1 MRLTRLGKS
10 IAAASLAAVAAW
22 VLDAYLP
29 SLIAGA
35 VLIALIA
42 IDMLAMKVYL
52 MTPSYLEPAPA
63 RLETSR
69 GAEVKL
75 KLRLKGRRPRS
86 ISVSGGVAKEL
97 TPGRVYELSIRPS
110 RAGEIEISEARARY
124 LSFLRLIEVDELMP
138 LRPKASVVVH
148 PSSLALIRAVL
159 AAGVMSG
166 GLLGG
171 PAPPIIGRGDEY
183 AYTDELRPGEDASR
197 MDWRATARKGKP
209 MVKRFYA
216 EWASSA
222 TVVIDIT
229 ATDEVSADEI
239 AGEAA
244 ALLMATGQLP
254 NAQYYI
260 YDGTRLLR
268 AASPQ
273 EAAVVV
279 LKSLGRYYPEVNRVL
294 DDYPG
299 LRPALAQ
306 SEAIEGQRVIA
317 VTQLLSGLT
326 SMLPPRC
333 VIIQPT
339 RPWIWAPDLAE
350 AYLIRVRH
358 DRARSLAEA
367 AGCRVF
373 RSAAEAVRALGLVA

>member
-1 MRLTRLGKS
+1 MRLTRLGNA
-10 IAAASLAAVAAW
+10 ILAASLAAVATW
-22 VLDAYLP
+22 IINAYSP
-29 SLIAGA
+29 SLVAGA
-35 VLIALIA
+35 VLIGLIA
-42 IDMLAMKVYL
+42 VDMLALKVYL

-124 LSFLRLIEVDELMP
+124 LSFLRLIEVDELTP

-166 GLLGG
+166 GLQGG

-197 MDWRATARKGKP
+197 MDWRATARRGKP

-222 TVVIDIT
+222 TVVIDVT
-229 ATDEVSADEI
+229 ATDDVSADEI

-244 ALLMATGQLP
+244 ALLMAAGQLT

-260 YDGTRLLR
+260 YDGTKLLR
-268 AASPQ
+268 AASAQ
-273 EAAVVV
+273 DAAVVV
-279 LKSLGRYYPEVNRVL
+279 LKSLGRYYPEVNKVL

-317 VTQLLSGLT
+317 VTQLLSGLN

-367 AGCRVF
+367 AGCKVF
-373 RSAAEAVRALGLVA
+373 RSAVEAVRALGLIA

>member
-1 MRLTRLGKS
+1 MKLTRLGRS
-10 IAAASLAAVAAW
+10 VVAASLAAVAAW
-22 VLDAYLP
+22 ALYAYPP
-29 SLIAGA
+29 SLVAGA
-35 VLIALIA
+35 VLVGLIVL
-42 IDMLAMKVYL
+42 DLLTTRVYL
-52 MTPSYLEPAPA
+52 MTPSYLEPAQA

-75 KLRLKGRRPRS
+75 KLRLKGRRPHS
-86 ISVSGGVAKEL
+86 LAVLGTVAKEL

-124 LSFLRLIEVDELMP
+124 LSFLRLFEIDDLIP
-138 LRPKASVVVH
+138 LRPRVNVVVH
-148 PSSLALIRAVL
+148 PSSLPLIAAVL
-159 AAGVMSG
+159 AAGG
-166 GLLGG
+166 AGRNPQGE
-171 PAPPIIGRGDEY
+171 PAPPLIGHGEEY

-197 MDWRATARKGKP
+197 MDWRATARRGKP

-222 TVVIDIT
+222 TVVIDVT
-229 ATDEVSADEI
+229 ATDDVSADEI

-254 NAQYYI
+254 NSQYYI

-268 AASPQ
+268 AASARD
-273 EAAVVV
+273 AAVEVI
-279 LKSLGRYYPEVNRVL
+279 KWLGKYYPEVNRLL

-299 LRPALAQ
+299 LRPALTQ

-333 VIIQPT
+333 AIVQPT

-350 AYLIRVRH
+350 AYLTRVRH

-373 RSAAEAVRALGLVA
+373 RTAAEAVKALGLIA

>member
-1 MRLTRLGKS
+1 MRLTRLGNA
-10 IAAASLAAVAAW
+10 ILAASLAAVATW
-22 VLDAYLP
+22 IINAYSP
-29 SLIAGA
+29 SLVAGA
-35 VLIALIA
+35 VLIGLIA
-42 IDMLAMKVYL
+42 VDMLALKVYL

-124 LSFLRLIEVDELMP
+124 LSFLRLFEIDDLIP
-138 LRPKASVVVH
+138 LRPRVNVVVH
-148 PSSLALIRAVL
+148 PSSLPLIAAVL
-159 AAGVMSG
+159 AAGG
-166 GLLGG
+166 AGRNLQGE
-171 PAPPIIGRGDEY
+171 PAPPLIGQGDEY

-197 MDWRATARKGKP
+197 MDWRATARRGKP

-222 TVVIDIT
+222 TVVIDVT
-229 ATDEVSADEI
+229 ATDDVSADEI

-244 ALLMATGQLP
+244 VLLMATGQLP
-254 NAQYYI
+254 NSQYYI

-268 AASPQ
+268 AASARD
-273 EAAVVV
+273 AAVEVI
-279 LKSLGRYYPEVNRVL
+279 KWLGKYYPEVNRLL

-299 LRPALAQ
+299 LRPALTQ

-333 VIIQPT
+333 AIVQPT

-373 RSAAEAVRALGLVA
+373 TTAAEAVKALGLIA